1 MMPFLRQHE
10 SGAVSRGILFFS
22 TLLTFSALVGDAH
35 RPKDTEDAV
44 AEGDHLRVVRPFSN
58 SKLISE
64 RTADLTNSSSRRN
77 LKSSL
82 LEIVQPEVPEPSED
96 PRLDYN
102 RFSGYNRGLQTR
114 IDDFYRKINNDSSND
129 SSLNIARDAY
139 RGSEKYGLALD
150 GLRKMIANFEKSV
163 KKFRKATTE
172 YHERGLRWVG
182 DSYRHNFNENVRHV
196 NLDAARRQPASE
208 EEFRIE
214 NDQPITLQE
223 YLKKHK
229 DEGTI
234 EQLKEQFEKLGP
246 AEDEA
251 AKDDDEEMQ
260 QSEDGD
266 DDEDDSEDND
276 KDQDENN
283 SNQDDDS
290 SELEGSNSDQ
300 GAPRARSRWRKVRD
314 SLKRN

>member
-64 RTADLTNSSSRRN
+64 RTADLKNSSSRRH

-163 KKFRKATTE
+163 KKFRKATTQ

-182 DSYRHNFNENVRHV
+182 DSYRHHFNENVRHV

-208 EEFRIE
+208 EVGNEAV
-214 NDQPITLQE
+214 QPDSSDPTSGLQN
-223 YLKKHK
+223 
-229 DEGTI
+229 
-234 EQLKEQFEKLGP
+234 
-246 AEDEA
+246 EDEPTEDDA
-251 AKDDDEEMQ
+251 AEMQ
-260 QSEDGD
+260 QSEDD
-266 DDEDDSEDND
+266 DGEDDNEDND
-276 KDQDENN
+276 ENKDDNN
-283 SNQDDDS
+283 SNQDDTISDQDR
-290 SELEGSNSDQ
+290 SNSDQ
-300 GAPRARSRWRKVRD
+300 GAPKPEHDGAAEQDQEQPVPSPRASAP
-314 SLKRN
+314 L

>member
-10 SGAVSRGILFFS
+10 SGAVSLGILFLS

-44 AEGDHLRVVRPFSN
+44 AEGDDLRVVRPFSN

-129 SSLNIARDAY
+129 SSLNIARNAY

-208 EEFRIE
+208 EAVQSF
-214 NDQPITLQE
+214 DSSDPTSGLQNE
-223 YLKKHK
+223 VESEDPDDAGEAG
-229 DEGTI
+229 DEGAPEHPPTRQRT
-234 EQLKEQFEKLGP
+234 EDETPMDDQDEP
-246 AEDEA
+246 AEDDA
-251 AKDDDEEMQ
+251 AEMQ

-266 DDEDDSEDND
+266 DEDDSEDED
-276 KDQDENN
+276 N
-283 SNQDDDS
+283 SPNGGNS
-290 SELEGSNSDQ
+290 SQGIS
-300 GAPRARSRWRKVRD
+300 GAPRTDDGRPEHKDATE
-314 SLKRN
+314 

>member
-10 SGAVSRGILFFS
+10 SGAVSLGILFLS

-64 RTADLTNSSSRRN
+64 RTADLKNSSSPRH

-251 AKDDDEEMQ
+251 AKNDDEEMQ

-266 DDEDDSEDND
+266 DEDDSEDED
-276 KDQDENN
+276 N
-283 SNQDDDS
+283 SPNGGNS
-290 SELEGSNSDQ
+290 SQGIS
-300 GAPRARSRWRKVRD
+300 GAPRTDDGRPEHKDATE
-314 SLKRN
+314 